1 MGLFSG
7 GGRLVLGAGTEG
19 VLGRPGLLVRSW
31 GLSVLVERAV
41 KRTAQKV
48 GESAF

>member
-1 MGLFSG
+1 MDRGK
-7 GGRLVLGAGTEG
+7 GRLVLGAETEG
-19 VLGRPGLLVRSW
+19 VLGGPGLLTRSW
-31 GLSVLVERAV
+31 GLRVLVERAV